1 MPGRGPTRRASL
13 GVALDADPPVF
24 LARQRFFGPNRF
36 AVRRSP
42 RPRFINSCEVHFRA
56 GRRRLARVPSYIS
69 LKKKGIQPAGSSLLL
84 TKPGGRLGQTD
95 FSASALFRYL
105 Y

>member
-1 MPGRGPTRRASL
+1 MPILRFFFWRAS
-13 GVALDADPPVF
+13 D
-24 LARQRFFGPNRF
+24 FFGPNRF

-42 RPRFINSCEVHFRA
+42 RPRVINSCEVHFRA

-69 LKKKGIQPAGSSLLL
+69 LKKSIQPAGRSLLL

-95 FSASALFRYL
+95 FSASA
-105 Y
+105 